1 MVKFS
6 EKVKR
11 ISVFFLIAVL
21 FLSLPQTAY
30 ATEMG
35 SIKLSYQVEGA
46 EFSLYHVGGIDQ
58 NGDITLSDDYSDY
71 GVDLESE
78 NAASTLAAY
87 ITNDDKKPLT
97 TDETDKDCIAN
108 FDNLPKGIYLILG
121 STKIVNGV
129 SYTALPVMVS
139 LPFVDTDKN
148 LIWDL
153 EVNGKYEKNPVGADT
168 QISVLKIWK
177 DETNSNSRPR
187 EISIELTKDGQKY
200 DTVTLNSDN
209 NWKHTWKKLDSGS
222 QWVVTENNVP
232 KGYEVDIQRDGNTF
246 VVTNTYKEVDKPTN
260 PSIPTLPQTG
270 QLWWPVYVL
279 VFAGMCFIIVGVI
292 RRRKNV

>member
-1 MVKFS
+1 MIKLSERVKH
-6 EKVKR
+6 

-21 FLSLPQTAY
+21 FLSLPQIAL

-46 EFSLYHVGGIDQ
+46 EFALYHIGDIAD
-58 NGDITLSDDYSDY
+58 NGEITLSDDYSGY
-71 GVDLESE
+71 GIELESE

-87 ITNDDKKPLT
+87 ITNDDKKPLST
-97 TDETDKDCIAN
+97 AVTDKDYVAN

-121 STKIVNGV
+121 STKIVDGV

-177 DETNSNSRPR
+177 DETNQNLRPKD
-187 EISIELTKDGQKY
+187 ISIELTKDGQKY

-209 NWKHTWKKLDSGS
+209 NWKHTWKNLDSSS
-222 QWVVTENNVP
+222 QWLVTEKNVP
-232 KGYEVDIQRDGNTF
+232 VGYEVNIQRNGNTF
-246 VVTNTYKEVDKPTN
+246 IVTNTYKDVDKPTS
-260 PSIPTLPQTG
+260 PVVPALPQTG
-270 QLWWPVYVL
+270 QLWWPVYAL
-279 VFAGMCFIIVGVI
+279 TFAGMFFIIVGVI